1 MKSPRS
7 VRLSRIMLYCNHRG
21 QRLADGSPEGN
32 PRQANAPEES
42 DELGS
47 LRENGD
53 VVEVDGG
60 RDGGGGLLLLGA
72 VIGAYALGGRDLGGG
87 RHVDLVG

>member
-1 MKSPRS
+1 M
-7 VRLSRIMLYCNHRG
+7 
-21 QRLADGSPEGN
+21 
-32 PRQANAPEES
+32 
-42 DELGS
+42 
-47 LRENGD
+47 RENGD